1 MRVLALLLFQLSNSS
16 DIAPSIA
23 IQLYMIT
30 QIDSDVTTNPSGLS
44 SIAMINGS
52 LITSSLIIEFHL
64 AVCLSNNNFRL
75 SHINIGKNS
84 ITTDYSP
91 LITPSFI
98 VEFNPSIRDFNYIH
112 NITSVPLKF
121 LVVLANY

>member
-1 MRVLALLLFQLSNSS
+1 
-16 DIAPSIA
+16 
-23 IQLYMIT
+23 MIT

-44 SIAMINGS
+44 CIAMINSS

-84 ITTDYSP
+84 ITTDYSS

-98 VEFNPSIRDFNYIH
+98 VEFNPTIRDFNYIH
-112 NITSVPLKF
+112 TLKGI
-121 LVVLANY
+121 

>member
-1 MRVLALLLFQLSNSS
+1 
-16 DIAPSIA
+16 
-23 IQLYMIT
+23 MIT
-30 QIDSDVTTNPSGLS
+30 QIDSDVTTSPSGLS
-44 SIAMINGS
+44 CIAMINGS

-84 ITTDYSP
+84 ITTDYNP

-98 VEFNPSIRDFNYIH
+98 VEFNPTIRDFND
-112 NITSVPLKF
+112 NITSPVSH
-121 LVVLANY
+121 